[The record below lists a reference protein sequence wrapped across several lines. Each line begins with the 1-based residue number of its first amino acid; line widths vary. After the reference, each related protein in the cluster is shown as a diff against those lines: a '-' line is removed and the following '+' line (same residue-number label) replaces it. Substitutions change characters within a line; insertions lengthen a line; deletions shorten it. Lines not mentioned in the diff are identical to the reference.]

1 MEYREF
7 FLRVWHKMNDS
18 IMKQLETRVEK
29 KVPKK
34 SSQARV
40 ILCARGAKQFD
51 LERHSNS
58 KSLEIRFRDQV
69 DTVVPHKQLSRTH
82 SKAH

>member
-1 MEYREF
+1 MECREF
-7 FLRVWHKMNDS
+7 FFAFVCHKMNDS
-18 IMKQLETRVEK
+18 ILKQLETRVEK

-34 SSQARV
+34 SSQAKV

-69 DTVVPHKQLSRTH
+69 DTVVPHKQF
-82 SKAH
+82 